1 MAGAAGE
8 STAVVGAA
16 GVGGAQLAAAHGK
29 HGAAA
34 VTALQ
39 KAGIDIV
46 IDLHAAVMAGG
57 ALLPQGTGGGKGAVV
72 DDSLMMMLK
81 HQMVALVPFD
91 LGSVDLPA
99 GVFALPQCA
108 DVEVVIQNALHR
120 NDGPRGPGGAF
131 DALALR
137 FSAIAL
143 GHARRGNA
151 LVSQVVGDLFVAPA
165 VVVKAENL
173 THDLRLGGDDFE
185 LPLLVEDIAVWRSA
199 KPRAVRLPPLD
210 NRLDLLAG
218 VGDRHFVDEELKL
231 DLQPVIIVGKVN
243 AVADGDDADACVA
256 QILQLHQATTVAA
269 RESGEVLDDENV
281 IPVLHQSA
289 PHGLIALPLLKRI
302 TGAIAVFE
310 KGQRAVR
317 KAMLDKIRDDGFLV
331 FDGGVVPIQLF
342 VY

>member
-1 MAGAAGE
+1 M
-8 STAVVGAA
+8 
-16 GVGGAQLAAAHGK
+16 
-29 HGAAA
+29 
-34 VTALQ
+34 
-39 KAGIDIV
+39 
-46 IDLHAAVMAGG
+46 
-57 ALLPQGTGGGKGAVV
+57 
-72 DDSLMMMLK
+72 
-81 HQMVALVPFD
+81 
-91 LGSVDLPA
+91 
-99 GVFALPQCA
+99 
-108 DVEVVIQNALHR
+108 
-120 NDGPRGPGGAF
+120 
-131 DALALR
+131 
-137 FSAIAL
+137 
-143 GHARRGNA
+143 ARR
-151 LVSQVVGDLFVAPA
+151 
-165 VVVKAENL
+165 KA
-173 THDLRLGGDDFE
+173 TR
-185 LPLLVEDIAVWRSA
+185 R
-199 KPRAVRLPPLD
+199 PPD

-256 QILQLHQATTVAA
+256 QILQLHQATAVAA
-269 RESGEVLDDENV
+269 RESGEVLDDEDI

>member
-1 MAGAAGE
+1 MPGDVADPLTLGGPQLLLRIQQQLFQIFSSTLRLGHVLLFPGEICIETLQHGGGVVPHLADIALQQIVQHIHPDVVAGAAGE

-46 IDLHAAVMAGG
+46 IDLHTAVMAGG

-120 NDGPRGPGGAF
+120 NDGPRGLGGAF
-131 DALALR
+131 DALTLR

-151 LVSQVVGDLFVAPA
+151 LVSQVVGNLFVAPA

-173 THDLRLGGDDFE
+173 THDLRLGGDDLK
-185 LPLLVEDIAVWRSA
+185 LPLLVEDIAVWRGA

-231 DLQPVIIVGKVN
+231 DLQPVIIVRKVD

-256 QILQLHQATTVAA
+256 QILQL
-269 RESGEVLDDENV
+269 
-281 IPVLHQSA
+281 
-289 PHGLIALPLLKRI
+289 
-302 TGAIAVFE
+302 
-310 KGQRAVR
+310 
-317 KAMLDKIRDDGFLV
+317 
-331 FDGGVVPIQLF
+331 
-342 VY
+342 Y